1 MKKLFTIY
9 LVLLIVSCGNFDNSK
24 LDPSLLPESTG
35 KYGEVLV
42 VVDTLYENGLSGEQ
56 LRKIFNEA
64 MPGLP
69 QEETMFR
76 MSTIAPESVKSILKR
91 SRNLL
96 KLNIEKGRKTN
107 IAIERNVWAKNQLMI
122 QITAESDE
130 VAARI
135 LKKNRQTIRDYYNE
149 EELNRLQKQF
159 AKKPQKELIEEVKE
173 RYGITLL
180 IPPGFLM
187 MQKAE
192 EGFWIKKE
200 KRLGEHQIIQGISFF
215 SEPYTGDSL
224 FSKNNIYSSRNRFT
238 RQNIE
243 GFRDSSFMAV
253 YEPYPADIEE
263 QNFNGNYAKTYRGLW
278 NMKNDFMGGPFFH
291 FATVDTVSKK
301 LIHLDGFVY
310 APKFNKREYVRE
322 LEAIIK
328 TLEVDS
334 L

>member
-1 MKKLFTIY
+1 MNKLLTISI
-9 LVLLIVSCGNFDNSK
+9 LLFAIACGNIDNSK

-42 VVDTLYENGLSGEQ
+42 VVDTLYENRSSGEQ
-56 LRKIFNEA
+56 LRKIFNKA

-76 MSTIAPESVKSILKR
+76 MSTVAPESFKSILKR

-96 KLNIEKGRKTN
+96 KLNVGKGRKTD
-107 IAIERNVWAKNQLMI
+107 IAIERNIWAKNQLMI

-135 LKKNRQTIRDYYNE
+135 LKKNRQTIRDYFNQE
-149 EELNRLQKQF
+149 EIDRLHKQF
-159 AKKPQKELIEEVKE
+159 AKKPEKDLIEEIKE
-173 RYGITLL
+173 NYGLSLL

-187 MQKAE
+187 MQNTE

-200 KRLGEHQIIQGISFF
+200 KRLGEHQIIQGISYY

-224 FSKNNIYSSRNRFT
+224 FNKESIYESRNRFT
-238 RQNIE
+238 KKNME
-243 GFRDSSFMAV
+243 GSRDSSFMVV
-253 YEPYPADIEE
+253 YEPYPAKITE
-263 QNFNGNYAKTYRGLW
+263 QNFKGNYAKTYRGLW
-278 NMKNDFMGGPFFH
+278 NMENDFMGGPFFH
-291 FATVDTVSKK
+291 FVTVDTVSNQ
-301 LIHLDGFVY
+301 LLHLDGFVY

-328 TLEVDS
+328 TLKLS
-334 L
+334 N